1 MRPHIV
7 QSFHSSQW
15 RFHAAV
21 PVNREGWV
29 MKSTSVQPALTHLSS
44 EVGGGDLCGVT
55 MQILGF
61 LLSSIIDGL
70 MTMAQ
75 VSGWRSAALL
85 EKRKMMAHQLRPQCG
100 RSQRPP
106 LGVRLYAGL
115 ESFRLT
121 SSSLI
126 PNLISSFSQFKC
138 IIRDLAPIC

>member
-1 MRPHIV
+1 MTPHIV

-21 PVNREGWV
+21 PVNTEDWV
-29 MKSTSVQPALTHLSS
+29 MKSTSVQPALTDLSS
-44 EVGGGDLCGVT
+44 EVGDLRGVI

-70 MTMAQ
+70 ITMGQ
-75 VSGWRSAALL
+75 VSVLRSVALL

-100 RSQRPP
+100 KSQLSP

-115 ESFRLT
+115 ESFRLK
-121 SSSLI
+121 I
-126 PNLISSFSQFKC
+126 K
-138 IIRDLAPIC
+138 DLSYLLFFTV